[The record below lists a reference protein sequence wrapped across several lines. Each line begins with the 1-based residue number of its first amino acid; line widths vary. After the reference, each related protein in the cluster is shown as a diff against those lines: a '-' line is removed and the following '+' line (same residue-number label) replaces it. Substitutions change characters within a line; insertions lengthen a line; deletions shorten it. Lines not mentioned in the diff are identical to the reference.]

1 MSDEVGKIPEVLPI
15 LPLKETVIFPS
26 MVAPIVVGRERS
38 IKLIDDVAV
47 GNKMFG
53 VVAQKDPN
61 IEEPNINEIYSIG
74 TLCTIIRML
83 KFPDGTTRLLVQ
95 GITRIRINHIL
106 ESEPYFK
113 ASIEP
118 IQEVYEMT
126 IEVQGLMRNALDLF
140 QKVVSMAPYLSDEAY
155 VTAMNITE
163 PNKLADF
170 IAANLNITTAQ
181 KQEVLEIIDVK
192 ERLQKVTYLLN
203 SEVQILEVGK
213 QIQSEIKTEM
223 DKRQREYILREQLK
237 AIQKELGETDQQ
249 TKEINELR
257 EKIEQAGMPEEVRK
271 EAERELDRL
280 SQMMPGAAEYTVS
293 RTYLDWL
300 INLPWS
306 KSTEDNLDIDR
317 ASKVLDEDHYDLEKV
332 KSRILE
338 FLAVRK
344 LKPET
349 HGPILC
355 FVGPPGVGKTSLGMS
370 IARAMGREFIR
381 ISLGGVRDE
390 AEIRGHRRTYVGA
403 LPGRIIQAI
412 RKAGTNNPVFMMDE
426 IDKLGVDFR
435 GDPAAA
441 LLEVLDPQQNN
452 KFVDH
457 YLDVPFDLSRVF
469 FITTANML
477 DTIPPALLDRM
488 EVITL
493 PGYTEYE
500 KLEIAKKYLIPR
512 QISENGLGTEMVRF
526 EEDAIK
532 KIIREYTREAGV
544 RNLEREIGSV
554 LRKIAQRVAKG
565 ETGLFEISEEDIE
578 KYLGIPRFRYGLAGE
593 RDEVGVA
600 TGLAWTESGGDVLFI
615 EVTLVPGKGG
625 LILTGKLGEVMQE
638 SARAALTYVRSK
650 SEEWGIEPNFYDK
663 WDIHIHVPAGAVPKD
678 GPSAG
683 VTMATALASAIRR
696 IPVKKDLG
704 MTGEITIRGK
714 VLPVGG
720 IREKVLAAHRAGLK
734 TVILPKENRRDLD
747 EVPKLVKED
756 IEFIFIE
763 HADEAINMALLIP
776 ELVK

>member
-1 MSDEVGKIPEVLPI
+1 
-15 LPLKETVIFPS
+15 
-26 MVAPIVVGRERS
+26 
-38 IKLIDDVAV
+38 
-47 GNKMFG
+47 
-53 VVAQKDPN
+53 
-61 IEEPNINEIYSIG
+61 
-74 TLCTIIRML
+74 ML

-95 GITRIRINHIL
+95 GITRIRINQIL

-512 QISENGLGTEMVRF
+512 QISENGLSTEMVRF

-747 EVPKLVKED
+747 EVPNLVKED

>member
-1 MSDEVGKIPEVLPI
+1 MSDENRIPEILPI
-15 LPLKETVIFPS
+15 LPLRETVIFPS
-26 MVAPIVVGRERS
+26 MVAPVVVGRERS
-38 IKLIDDVAV
+38 IRLIDEVAV
-47 GNKMFG
+47 GSKMFG
-53 VVAQKDPN
+53 VVAQKDPQA
-61 IEEPNINEIYSIG
+61 EDPTPEQIYNIG
-74 TLCTIIRML
+74 TVCTIIRML
-83 KFPDGTTRLLVQ
+83 KFPDGTTRLLLQ
-95 GITRIRINHIL
+95 GISRIRINQIL
-106 ESEPYFK
+106 ETEPYLK
-113 ASIEP
+113 AQVAP
-118 IQEVYEMT
+118 IQEVYELT
-126 IEVQGLMRNALDLF
+126 IEIQGLMRNALDLF
-140 QKVVSMAPYLSDEAY
+140 QKVVSMAPYLAEEAY
-155 VTAMNITE
+155 ITAMNIQE
-163 PNKLADF
+163 PNRLADF
-170 IAANLNITTAQ
+170 IAANLNINTAQ
-181 KQEVLEIIDVK
+181 KQEILETIDVK
-192 ERLQKVTYLLN
+192 ERLQKVTYFLN
-203 SEVQILEVGK
+203 SEIQILEVGK

-237 AIQKELGETDQQ
+237 AIQKELGEVDEQ

-257 EKIEQAGMPEEVRK
+257 EKIEQAGMPEEVRR

-306 KSTEDNLDIDR
+306 KSTEDTLDIER
-317 ASKVLDEDHYDLEKV
+317 AKEILDEDHYDLEKV
-332 KSRILE
+332 KNRILE

-344 LKPET
+344 LKNDT

-370 IARAMGREFIR
+370 IARAMGREFVR

-412 RKAGTNNPVFMMDE
+412 RKAGTNNPVFMLDE
-426 IDKLGVDFR
+426 IDKLGLDFR

-457 YLDVPFDLSRVF
+457 YLDVPFDLSKVF

-500 KLEIAKKYLIPR
+500 KLEIAKRYLIPR
-512 QISENGLGTEMVRF
+512 QISENGLKPEMVTF
-526 EEDAIK
+526 DEEAIK

-554 LRKIAQRVAKG
+554 LRKIAQKVAQG
-565 ETGLFEISEEDIE
+565 ETGPFNITVNDIE
-578 KYLGIPRFRYGLAGE
+578 KYLGIPRYHFGLAGE

-600 TGLAWTESGGDVLFI
+600 TGLAWTEAGGDILFI
-615 EVTLVPGKGG
+615 EAALVPGKGG

-650 SEEWGIEPNFYDK
+650 SEEWGIESNFFEK
-663 WDIHIHVPAGAVPKD
+663 WDIHIHVPAGAIPKD

-683 VTMATALASAIRR
+683 VTMATALASAIRK
-696 IPVKKDLG
+696 IPVRKDIG

-734 TVILPKENRRDLD
+734 TVMLPKDNERDLE
-747 EVPKLVKED
+747 EVPQIVKED
-756 IEFIFIE
+756 IDFIFIE
-763 HADEAINMALLIP
+763 HADEAINMALLMP

>member
-1 MSDEVGKIPEVLPI
+1 MSDETRIPEILPI
-15 LPLKETVIFPS
+15 LPLRETVIFPS
-26 MVAPIVVGRERS
+26 MVSPIVVGRERS
-38 IKLIDDVAV
+38 IRLIDEVAV
-47 GNKMFG
+47 GSKMFG
-53 VVAQKDPN
+53 VVAQKDPQ
-61 IEEPNINEIYSIG
+61 IEEPTSDQIYNVG
-74 TLCTIIRML
+74 TVCTIIRML

-95 GITRIRINHIL
+95 GISRIRINQMV
-106 ESEPYFK
+106 ETEPYFK
-113 ASIEP
+113 AQVEP
-118 IQEVYEMT
+118 VQEVYELT
-126 IEVQGLMRNALDLF
+126 IEIQGLMRNALDLF
-140 QKVVSMAPYLSDEAY
+140 QKVVSMAPYLAEEAY
-155 VTAMNITE
+155 ITAMNIQE
-163 PNKLADF
+163 PNRLADF
-170 IAANLNITTAQ
+170 IAANLNISTAQ
-181 KQEVLEIIDVK
+181 KQEILETVDVR
-192 ERLQKVTYLLN
+192 ERLQKVTYFLN
-203 SEVQILEVGK
+203 SEIQILEVGR

-237 AIQKELGETDQQ
+237 AIQKELGELDQQ

-257 EKIEQAGMPEEVRK
+257 EKIEQAGMPEEVKK

-306 KSTEDNLDIDR
+306 KSTEDNLDIER
-317 ASKVLDEDHYDLEKV
+317 ARQILDEDHYDLEKV
-332 KSRILE
+332 KNRILE
-338 FLAVRK
+338 FLSVRK
-344 LKPET
+344 LKSDT

-370 IARAMGREFIR
+370 IARAMGREFVR

-412 RKAGTNNPVFMMDE
+412 RKAGTNNPVFMLDE
-426 IDKLGVDFR
+426 IDKLGLDFR

-457 YLDVPFDLSRVF
+457 YLDVPFDLSKVF

-500 KLEIAKKYLIPR
+500 KLEIAKRYLIPR
-512 QISENGLGTEMVRF
+512 QISENGLKPDMVSF
-526 EEDAIK
+526 DEEAIK
-532 KIIREYTREAGV
+532 RIIREYTREAGV

-554 LRKIAQRVAKG
+554 LRKIAQKVAQG
-565 ETGLFEISEEDIE
+565 EAGPFSVKAEDVE
-578 KYLGIPRFRYGLAGE
+578 KYLGIPKYRFGLAGE
-593 RDEVGVA
+593 RDEIGVA
-600 TGLAWTESGGDVLFI
+600 TGLAWTEAGGDILFI
-615 EVTLVPGKGG
+615 EVALVPGKGG

-650 SEEWGIEPNFYDK
+650 SEEWGIESNFFDR
-663 WDIHIHVPAGAVPKD
+663 WDIHIHVPAGAIPKD

-696 IPVKKDLG
+696 IPVKKDIG

-714 VLPVGG
+714 ILPVGG

-734 TVILPKENRRDLD
+734 TVMLPKDNQRDLE
-747 EVPKLVKED
+747 EVPQIVKED

-763 HADEAINMALLIP
+763 HADEAINLALLMP

>member
-1 MSDEVGKIPEVLPI
+1 
-15 LPLKETVIFPS
+15 
-26 MVAPIVVGRERS
+26 
-38 IKLIDDVAV
+38 
-47 GNKMFG
+47 
-53 VVAQKDPN
+53 
-61 IEEPNINEIYSIG
+61 
-74 TLCTIIRML
+74 
-83 KFPDGTTRLLVQ
+83 
-95 GITRIRINHIL
+95 
-106 ESEPYFK
+106 
-113 ASIEP
+113 
-118 IQEVYEMT
+118 
-126 IEVQGLMRNALDLF
+126 
-140 QKVVSMAPYLSDEAY
+140 AY
-155 VTAMNITE
+155 ITAMNIQE
-163 PNKLADF
+163 PNRLADF
-170 IAANLNITTAQ
+170 IAANLNINTAQ
-181 KQEVLEIIDVK
+181 KQEILETIDVK
-192 ERLQKVTYLLN
+192 ERLQKVTYFLN

-237 AIQKELGETDQQ
+237 AIQKELGEVDEQ

-257 EKIEQAGMPEEVRK
+257 EKIEQAGMPEEVRR

-306 KSTEDNLDIDR
+306 KSTEDTLDIER
-317 ASKVLDEDHYDLEKV
+317 AKEILDEDHYDLEKV
-332 KSRILE
+332 KNRILE

-344 LKPET
+344 LKNDT

-370 IARAMGREFIR
+370 IARAMGREFVR

-412 RKAGTNNPVFMMDE
+412 RKAGTNNPVFMLDE
-426 IDKLGVDFR
+426 IDKLGLDFR

-441 LLEVLDPQQNN
+441 LLEVLDPQQNS

-457 YLDVPFDLSRVF
+457 YLDVPFDLSKVF

-500 KLEIAKKYLIPR
+500 KLEIAKRYLIPR
-512 QISENGLGTEMVRF
+512 QISENGLKPEMVTF
-526 EEDAIK
+526 DEEAIK

-554 LRKIAQRVAKG
+554 LRKIAQKVAQG
-565 ETGLFEISEEDIE
+565 ETGPFNITVNDIE
-578 KYLGIPRFRYGLAGE
+578 KYLGIPRYHFGLAGE

-600 TGLAWTESGGDVLFI
+600 TGLAWTEAGGDILFI
-615 EVTLVPGKGG
+615 EAALVPGKGG

-650 SEEWGIEPNFYDK
+650 SEEWGIESNFFEK
-663 WDIHIHVPAGAVPKD
+663 WDIHIHVPA
-678 GPSAG
+678 
-683 VTMATALASAIRR
+683 
-696 IPVKKDLG
+696 
-704 MTGEITIRGK
+704 
-714 VLPVGG
+714 
-720 IREKVLAAHRAGLK
+720 
-734 TVILPKENRRDLD
+734 
-747 EVPKLVKED
+747 
-756 IEFIFIE
+756 
-763 HADEAINMALLIP
+763 
-776 ELVK
+776 

>member
-1 MSDEVGKIPEVLPI
+1 MSDESKIPEILPI
-15 LPLKETVIFPS
+15 LPLRETVIFPS

-38 IKLIDDVAV
+38 IRLIDEVAV
-47 GNKMFG
+47 GSKMFG
-53 VVAQKDPN
+53 VVAQKDPQ
-61 IEEPNINEIYSIG
+61 IEEPTPEQVYNIG
-74 TLCTIIRML
+74 TVCTIIRML

-95 GITRIRINHIL
+95 GISRIRINQMV
-106 ESEPYFK
+106 ETEPYFK
-113 ASIEP
+113 ARIEP
-118 IQEVYEMT
+118 IQEVYELT
-126 IEVQGLMRNALDLF
+126 IEIQGLMRNALDLF
-140 QKVVSMAPYLSDEAY
+140 QKVVSMAPYLAEEAY
-155 VTAMNITE
+155 ITAMNIQE
-163 PNKLADF
+163 PNRLADF
-170 IAANLNITTAQ
+170 IAANLNINTAQ
-181 KQEVLEIIDVK
+181 KQEILETVDVK
-192 ERLQKVTYLLN
+192 ERLQKVTYFLN
-203 SEVQILEVGK
+203 SEIQILEVGR

-237 AIQKELGETDQQ
+237 AIQKELGELDQQ

-257 EKIEQAGMPEEVRK
+257 EKIEQAGMPEEVKK

-306 KSTEDNLDIDR
+306 KSTEDNLDIER
-317 ASKVLDEDHYDLEKV
+317 ARQILDEDHYDLEKV

-344 LKPET
+344 LKSDT

-370 IARAMGREFIR
+370 IARAMGREFVR

-403 LPGRIIQAI
+403 LPGRIIQGI
-412 RKAGTNNPVFMMDE
+412 RKAGTNNPVFMLDE
-426 IDKLGVDFR
+426 IDKLGLDFR

-457 YLDVPFDLSRVF
+457 YLDVPFDLSKVF

-500 KLEIAKKYLIPR
+500 KLEIAKRYLIPR
-512 QISENGLGTEMVRF
+512 QVSENGLTLDMLSF
-526 EEDAIK
+526 DEEAIK

-554 LRKIAQRVAKG
+554 LRKIAQKVAQG
-565 ETGLFEISEEDIE
+565 ETGPFKITVDDIE
-578 KYLGIPRFRYGLAGE
+578 KYLGIPKYRFGLAGE
-593 RDEVGVA
+593 KDEIGVA
-600 TGLAWTESGGDVLFI
+600 TGLAWTEAGGDILFI
-615 EVTLVPGKGG
+615 EVALVPGKGG
-625 LILTGKLGEVMQE
+625 VILTGKLGEVMQE
-638 SARAALTYVRSK
+638 SAKAALTYVRSK
-650 SEEWGIEPNFYDK
+650 SKEWGIEDNFFDK
-663 WDIHIHVPAGAVPKD
+663 WDIHIHVPAGAIPKD

-683 VTMATALASAIRR
+683 VTIATALASAIRR
-696 IPVKKDLG
+696 IPVKKDIG

-714 VLPVGG
+714 ILPVGG
-720 IREKVLAAHRAGLK
+720 IREKVLAAHRAGLR
-734 TVILPKENRRDLD
+734 TVMLPKDNQRDLE
-747 EVPKLVKED
+747 EVPQIVRDD

-763 HADEAINMALLIP
+763 HADEAINQALLIP

>member
-1 MSDEVGKIPEVLPI
+1 MSDENRIPEILPI
-15 LPLKETVIFPS
+15 LPLRETVIFPS
-26 MVAPIVVGRERS
+26 MVAPVVVGRERS
-38 IKLIDDVAV
+38 IRLIDEVAV
-47 GNKMFG
+47 GSKMFG
-53 VVAQKDPN
+53 VVAQKDPQA
-61 IEEPNINEIYSIG
+61 EDPTPEQIYNIG
-74 TLCTIIRML
+74 TVCTIIRML
-83 KFPDGTTRLLVQ
+83 KFPDGTTRLLLQ
-95 GITRIRINHIL
+95 GISRIRINQIL
-106 ESEPYFK
+106 ETEPYLK
-113 ASIEP
+113 AQVAP
-118 IQEVYEMT
+118 IQEVYELT
-126 IEVQGLMRNALDLF
+126 IEIQGLMRNALDLF
-140 QKVVSMAPYLSDEAY
+140 QKVVSMAPYLAEEAY
-155 VTAMNITE
+155 ITAMNIQE
-163 PNKLADF
+163 PNRLADF
-170 IAANLNITTAQ
+170 IAANLNINTAQ
-181 KQEVLEIIDVK
+181 KQEILETIDVK
-192 ERLQKVTYLLN
+192 ERLQKVTYFLN
-203 SEVQILEVGK
+203 SEIQILEVGK

-237 AIQKELGETDQQ
+237 AIQKELGEVDEQ

-257 EKIEQAGMPEEVRK
+257 EKIEQAGMPEEVRR

-306 KSTEDNLDIDR
+306 KSTEDNLDIER
-317 ASKVLDEDHYDLEKV
+317 AKEILDEDHYDLEKV
-332 KSRILE
+332 KNRILE

-344 LKPET
+344 LKNDT

-370 IARAMGREFIR
+370 IARAMGREFVR

-412 RKAGTNNPVFMMDE
+412 RKAGTNNPVFMLDE
-426 IDKLGVDFR
+426 IDKLGLDFR

-441 LLEVLDPQQNN
+441 LLEVLDPQQNS

-457 YLDVPFDLSRVF
+457 YLDVPFDLSKVF

-500 KLEIAKKYLIPR
+500 KLEIAKRYLIPR
-512 QISENGLGTEMVRF
+512 QISENGLKPDMVTF
-526 EEDAIK
+526 DEEAIK

-554 LRKIAQRVAKG
+554 LRKIAQKVAQG
-565 ETGLFEISEEDIE
+565 ETGPFNITVNDIE
-578 KYLGIPRFRYGLAGE
+578 KYLGIPRYHFGLAGE

-600 TGLAWTESGGDVLFI
+600 TGLAWTEAGGDILFI
-615 EVTLVPGKGG
+615 EAALVPGKGG

-650 SEEWGIEPNFYDK
+650 SEEWGIESNFFEK
-663 WDIHIHVPAGAVPKD
+663 WDIHIHVPAGAIPKD

-683 VTMATALASAIRR
+683 VTMATALASAIRK
-696 IPVKKDLG
+696 IPVRKDIG

-734 TVILPKENRRDLD
+734 TVMLPKDNERDLE
-747 EVPKLVKED
+747 EVPQIVKED
-756 IEFIFIE
+756 IDFIFIE
-763 HADEAINMALLIP
+763 HADEAINMALLMP

>member
-1 MSDEVGKIPEVLPI
+1 MSDEVKIPEILPI
-15 LPLKETVIFPS
+15 LPLRETVIFPA

-38 IKLIDDVAV
+38 IKLIDEVAV
-47 GNKMFG
+47 GNKIFG
-53 VVAQKDPN
+53 VVTQKDPQ
-61 IEEPNINEIYSIG
+61 IDEPNPDQVYNVG
-74 TLCTIIRML
+74 TACAIIRML

-95 GITRIRINHIL
+95 GISRIKINQFI
-106 ESEPYFK
+106 ETEPYFK
-113 ASIEP
+113 ANVEP
-118 IQEVYEMT
+118 IQEVYELT
-126 IEVQGLMRNALDLF
+126 IEIQGLMRNALDLF
-140 QKVVSMAPYLSDEAY
+140 QKVVSMAPYLSEEAY
-155 VTAMNITE
+155 ITAMNINE
-163 PNKLADF
+163 PNRLADF
-170 IAANLNITTAQ
+170 IAANLNISTAQ
-181 KQEVLEIIDVK
+181 KQEVLETIDVK
-192 ERLQKVTYLLN
+192 ERLQKVTYFLN
-203 SEVQILEVGK
+203 SEIQILEVGR

-237 AIQKELGETDQQ
+237 AIQKELGELDQQ

-257 EKIEQAGMPEEVRK
+257 EKIEKAGMPEEVRK

-306 KSTEDNLDIDR
+306 KSTEDNLDIER
-317 ASKVLDEDHYDLEKV
+317 ARQILDEDQYDLEKV
-332 KSRILE
+332 KNRILE
-338 FLAVRK
+338 FLSVRK
-344 LKPET
+344 LKSDT

-370 IARAMGREFIR
+370 IARAMGREFVR

-403 LPGRIIQAI
+403 LPGRIIQGI
-412 RKAGTNNPVFMMDE
+412 RKAGTNNPVFMLDE
-426 IDKLGVDFR
+426 IDKLGLDFR

-441 LLEVLDPQQNN
+441 LLEVLDPQQNS

-457 YLDVPFDLSRVF
+457 YLDVPFDLSKVF

-512 QISENGLGTEMVRF
+512 QILENGLKPEIVNF
-526 EEDAIK
+526 EESSIK

-554 LRKIAQRVAKG
+554 LRKIAQKVAQG
-565 ETGLFEISEEDIE
+565 ETGPFTITETEVE
-578 KYLGIPRFRYGLAGE
+578 KYLGISRYRFGLAGE
-593 RDEVGVA
+593 KDEIGVA
-600 TGLAWTESGGDVLFI
+600 TGLAWTESGGDILFI
-615 EVTLVPGKGG
+615 EVALVPGKGN

-650 SEEWGIEPNFYDK
+650 SGEWEIESNFFDK
-663 WDIHIHVPAGAVPKD
+663 WDIHIHVPAGAIPKD

-696 IPVKKDLG
+696 IPVRKDIG

-714 VLPVGG
+714 ILPVGG

-734 TVILPKENRRDLD
+734 TVMLPRENQRDLE
-747 EVPKLVKED
+747 EVPQIVKDD

-763 HADEAINMALLIP
+763 HADEAINQALLIP

>member
-1 MSDEVGKIPEVLPI
+1 
-15 LPLKETVIFPS
+15 
-26 MVAPIVVGRERS
+26 
-38 IKLIDDVAV
+38 
-47 GNKMFG
+47 
-53 VVAQKDPN
+53 
-61 IEEPNINEIYSIG
+61 
-74 TLCTIIRML
+74 
-83 KFPDGTTRLLVQ
+83 
-95 GITRIRINHIL
+95 
-106 ESEPYFK
+106 
-113 ASIEP
+113 
-118 IQEVYEMT
+118 
-126 IEVQGLMRNALDLF
+126 

-155 VTAMNITE
+155 VTAMNIAE

-257 EKIEQAGMPEEVRK
+257 EKIEQARMPEEVK
-271 EAERELDRL
+271 NEAERELDRL

-306 KSTEDNLDIDR
+306 KSTEDNLDIER

-457 YLDVPFDLSRVF
+457 YLDVPFDLSKVF

-512 QISENGLGTEMVRF
+512 QISENGLSIEMIRF

-532 KIIREYTREAGV
+532 RIIREYTREAGV

-565 ETGLFEISEEDIE
+565 EAGPFEISEEDIE

-593 RDEVGVA
+593 RDEIGVA
-600 TGLAWTESGGDVLFI
+600 TGLAWTEAGGDVLFI

-650 SEEWGIEPNFYDK
+650 SEEWSIESNFYDK

-683 VTMATALASAIRR
+683 VTIATALASAIRR

-714 VLPVGG
+714 ILPVGG

-747 EVPKLVKED
+747 EVPNLVKED

>member
-1 MSDEVGKIPEVLPI
+1 MSDENRIPEILPI
-15 LPLKETVIFPS
+15 LPLRETVIFPS
-26 MVAPIVVGRERS
+26 MVAPVVVGRERS
-38 IKLIDDVAV
+38 IRLIDEVAV
-47 GNKMFG
+47 GSKMFG
-53 VVAQKDPN
+53 VVAQKDSQAEDPTP
-61 IEEPNINEIYSIG
+61 EQIYNIG

-83 KFPDGTTRLLVQ
+83 KFPDGTTRLLLQ
-95 GITRIRINHIL
+95 GISRIRINQMF
-106 ESEPYFK
+106 ETEPYFK
-113 ASIEP
+113 AQVEP
-118 IQEVYEMT
+118 IQEVYELT
-126 IEVQGLMRNALDLF
+126 IEIQGLMRNVLDLF
-140 QKVVSMAPYLSDEAY
+140 QKVVSMAPYLAEEAY
-155 VTAMNITE
+155 ITAMNIQE
-163 PNKLADF
+163 PNRLADF
-170 IAANLNITTAQ
+170 IAANLNISIAQ
-181 KQEVLEIIDVK
+181 KQEILETIDVK
-192 ERLQKVTYLLN
+192 ERLQKVTYFLN

-237 AIQKELGETDQQ
+237 AIQKELGEVDEQ

-257 EKIEQAGMPEEVRK
+257 EKIEQAGMPEEVRR

-306 KSTEDNLDIDR
+306 KSTEDNLDIER
-317 ASKVLDEDHYDLEKV
+317 AKEILDEDHYDLEKV
-332 KSRILE
+332 KNRILE

-344 LKPET
+344 LKNDT

-370 IARAMGREFIR
+370 IARALGREFVR

-412 RKAGTNNPVFMMDE
+412 RKAGTNNPVFMLDE
-426 IDKLGVDFR
+426 IDKLGLDFR

-441 LLEVLDPQQNN
+441 LLEVLDPQQNS

-457 YLDVPFDLSRVF
+457 YLDVPFDLSKVF

-500 KLEIAKKYLIPR
+500 KLEIAKRYLIPR
-512 QISENGLGTEMVRF
+512 QISENGLKPDMVTF
-526 EEDAIK
+526 DEEAIK

-554 LRKIAQRVAKG
+554 LRKIAQKVAQG
-565 ETGLFEISEEDIE
+565 ETGPFNITVNDIE
-578 KYLGIPRFRYGLAGE
+578 QYLGIARYHFGLAGE
-593 RDEVGVA
+593 RDERGVA
-600 TGLAWTESGGDVLFI
+600 TGLAWTEAGGDILFI
-615 EVTLVPGKGG
+615 EAALVPGKGG

-650 SEEWGIEPNFYDK
+650 SEEWGIESNFFEK
-663 WDIHIHVPAGAVPKD
+663 WDIHIHVPAGAIPKD

-683 VTMATALASAIRR
+683 VTMATALASAIRK
-696 IPVKKDLG
+696 IPVRKDIG

-734 TVILPKENRRDLD
+734 TVMLPKDNERDLED
-747 EVPKLVKED
+747 VPQIVKDD
-756 IEFIFIE
+756 IDFIFIE
-763 HADEAINMALLIP
+763 HADEAINLALLMP

>member
-1 MSDEVGKIPEVLPI
+1 MSDENRIPEILPI
-15 LPLKETVIFPS
+15 LPLRETVIFPS
-26 MVAPIVVGRERS
+26 MVAPVVVGRERS
-38 IKLIDDVAV
+38 IRLIDEVAV
-47 GNKMFG
+47 GSKMFG
-53 VVAQKDPN
+53 VVAQKDPQA
-61 IEEPNINEIYSIG
+61 EDPTPEQIYNIG
-74 TLCTIIRML
+74 TVCTIIRML
-83 KFPDGTTRLLVQ
+83 KFPDGTTRLLLQ
-95 GITRIRINHIL
+95 GISRIRINQIL
-106 ESEPYFK
+106 ETEPYLK
-113 ASIEP
+113 AQVAP
-118 IQEVYEMT
+118 IQEVYELT
-126 IEVQGLMRNALDLF
+126 IEIQGLMRNALDLF
-140 QKVVSMAPYLSDEAY
+140 QKVVSMAPYLAEEAY
-155 VTAMNITE
+155 ITAMNIQE
-163 PNKLADF
+163 PNRLADF
-170 IAANLNITTAQ
+170 IAANLNINTAQ
-181 KQEVLEIIDVK
+181 KQEILETIDVK
-192 ERLQKVTYLLN
+192 ERLQKVTYFLN
-203 SEVQILEVGK
+203 SEIQILEVGK

-237 AIQKELGETDQQ
+237 AIQKELGEVDEQ
-249 TKEINELR
+249 TNEINELR
-257 EKIEQAGMPEEVRK
+257 EKIEQAGMPEEVRR

-306 KSTEDNLDIDR
+306 KSTEDTLDIER
-317 ASKVLDEDHYDLEKV
+317 AKEILDEDHYDLEKV
-332 KSRILE
+332 KNRILE

-344 LKPET
+344 LKNDT

-370 IARAMGREFIR
+370 IARAMGREFVR

-412 RKAGTNNPVFMMDE
+412 RKAGTNNPVFMLDE
-426 IDKLGVDFR
+426 IDKLGLDFR

-457 YLDVPFDLSRVF
+457 YLDVPFDLSKVF

-500 KLEIAKKYLIPR
+500 KLEIAKRYLIPR
-512 QISENGLGTEMVRF
+512 QISENGLKPEMVTF
-526 EEDAIK
+526 DEEAIK

-554 LRKIAQRVAKG
+554 LRKIAQKVAQG
-565 ETGLFEISEEDIE
+565 ETGPFNITVNDIE
-578 KYLGIPRFRYGLAGE
+578 KYLGIPRYHFGLAGE

-600 TGLAWTESGGDVLFI
+600 TGLAWTEAGGDILFI
-615 EVTLVPGKGG
+615 EAALVPGKGG

-650 SEEWGIEPNFYDK
+650 SEEWGIESNFFEK
-663 WDIHIHVPAGAVPKD
+663 WDIHIHVPAGAIPKD

-683 VTMATALASAIRR
+683 VTMATALASAIRK
-696 IPVKKDLG
+696 IPVRKDIG

-734 TVILPKENRRDLD
+734 TVMLPKDNERDLE
-747 EVPKLVKED
+747 EVPQIVKED
-756 IEFIFIE
+756 IDFIFIE
-763 HADEAINMALLIP
+763 HADEAINMALLMP

>member
-1 MSDEVGKIPEVLPI
+1 MSDENRIPEILPI
-15 LPLKETVIFPS
+15 LPLRETVIFPS
-26 MVAPIVVGRERS
+26 MVAPVVVGRERS
-38 IKLIDDVAV
+38 IRLIDEVAV
-47 GNKMFG
+47 GSKMFG
-53 VVAQKDPN
+53 VVAQKDPQA
-61 IEEPNINEIYSIG
+61 EDPTPEQIYNIG
-74 TLCTIIRML
+74 TVCTIIRML
-83 KFPDGTTRLLVQ
+83 KFPDGTTRLLLQ
-95 GITRIRINHIL
+95 GISRIRINQIL
-106 ESEPYFK
+106 ETEPYLK
-113 ASIEP
+113 AQVAP
-118 IQEVYEMT
+118 IQEVYELT
-126 IEVQGLMRNALDLF
+126 IEIQGLMRNALDLF
-140 QKVVSMAPYLSDEAY
+140 QKVVSMAPYLAEEAY
-155 VTAMNITE
+155 ITAMNIQE
-163 PNKLADF
+163 PNRLADF
-170 IAANLNITTAQ
+170 IAANLNINTAQ
-181 KQEVLEIIDVK
+181 KQEILETIDVK
-192 ERLQKVTYLLN
+192 ERLQKVTYFLN
-203 SEVQILEVGK
+203 SEIQILEVGK

-237 AIQKELGETDQQ
+237 AIQKELGEVDEQ

-257 EKIEQAGMPEEVRK
+257 EKIEQAGMPEEVRR

-306 KSTEDNLDIDR
+306 KSTEDTLDIER
-317 ASKVLDEDHYDLEKV
+317 AKEILDEDHYDLEKV
-332 KSRILE
+332 KNRILE

-344 LKPET
+344 LKNDT

-370 IARAMGREFIR
+370 IARAMGREFVR

-412 RKAGTNNPVFMMDE
+412 RKAGTNNPVFMLDE
-426 IDKLGVDFR
+426 IDKLGLDFR

-457 YLDVPFDLSRVF
+457 YLDVPFDLSKVF

-500 KLEIAKKYLIPR
+500 KLEIAKRYLIPR
-512 QISENGLGTEMVRF
+512 QISENGLKPEMVTF
-526 EEDAIK
+526 DEEAIK

-544 RNLEREIGSV
+544 RNLEREIGAV
-554 LRKIAQRVAKG
+554 LRKIAQKVAQG
-565 ETGLFEISEEDIE
+565 ETGPFNITVNDIE
-578 KYLGIPRFRYGLAGE
+578 KYLGIPRYHFGLAGE

-600 TGLAWTESGGDVLFI
+600 TGLAWTEAGGDILFI
-615 EVTLVPGKGG
+615 EAALVPGKGG

-650 SEEWGIEPNFYDK
+650 SEEWGIESNFFEK
-663 WDIHIHVPAGAVPKD
+663 WDIHIHVPAGAIPKD

-683 VTMATALASAIRR
+683 VTMATALASAIRK
-696 IPVKKDLG
+696 IPVRKDIG

-734 TVILPKENRRDLD
+734 TVMLPKDNERDLE
-747 EVPKLVKED
+747 EVPQIVKED
-756 IEFIFIE
+756 IDFIFIE
-763 HADEAINMALLIP
+763 HADEAINMALLMP

>member
-1 MSDEVGKIPEVLPI
+1 MSDENRIPEILPI
-15 LPLKETVIFPS
+15 LPLRETVIFPS
-26 MVAPIVVGRERS
+26 MVAPVVVGRERS
-38 IKLIDDVAV
+38 IRLIDEVAV
-47 GNKMFG
+47 GSKMFG
-53 VVAQKDPN
+53 VVAQKDSQAEDPTP
-61 IEEPNINEIYSIG
+61 EQIYNIG

-83 KFPDGTTRLLVQ
+83 KFPDGTTRLLLQ
-95 GITRIRINHIL
+95 GISRIRINQML
-106 ESEPYFK
+106 ETEPYFK
-113 ASIEP
+113 AQVEP
-118 IQEVYEMT
+118 IQEVYELT
-126 IEVQGLMRNALDLF
+126 IEIQGLMRNVLDLF
-140 QKVVSMAPYLSDEAY
+140 QKVVSMAPYLAEEAY
-155 VTAMNITE
+155 ITAMNIQE
-163 PNKLADF
+163 PNRLADF
-170 IAANLNITTAQ
+170 IAANLNISIAQ
-181 KQEVLEIIDVK
+181 KQEILETIDVK
-192 ERLQKVTYLLN
+192 ERLQKVTYFLN

-237 AIQKELGETDQQ
+237 AIQKELGEVDEQ

-257 EKIEQAGMPEEVRK
+257 EKIEQAGMPEEVRR

-306 KSTEDNLDIDR
+306 KSTEDTLDIER
-317 ASKVLDEDHYDLEKV
+317 AKEILDEDHYDLEKV
-332 KSRILE
+332 KNRILE

-344 LKPET
+344 LKNDT

-370 IARAMGREFIR
+370 IARAMGREFVR

-412 RKAGTNNPVFMMDE
+412 RKAGTNNPVFMLDE
-426 IDKLGVDFR
+426 IDKLGLDFR

-441 LLEVLDPQQNN
+441 LLEVLDPQQNS

-457 YLDVPFDLSRVF
+457 YLDVPFDLSKVF

-500 KLEIAKKYLIPR
+500 KLEIAKRYLIPR
-512 QISENGLGTEMVRF
+512 QISENGLKPEMVTF
-526 EEDAIK
+526 DEEAIK

-544 RNLEREIGSV
+544 RNLEREIGAV
-554 LRKIAQRVAKG
+554 LRKIAQKVAQG
-565 ETGLFEISEEDIE
+565 ETGPFNITVNDIE
-578 KYLGIPRFRYGLAGE
+578 KYLGIPRYHFGLAGE

-600 TGLAWTESGGDVLFI
+600 TGLAWTEAGGDILFI
-615 EVTLVPGKGG
+615 EAALVPGKGG

-650 SEEWGIEPNFYDK
+650 SEEWGIESNFFEK
-663 WDIHIHVPAGAVPKD
+663 WDIHIHVPAGAIPKD

-683 VTMATALASAIRR
+683 VTMATALASAIRK
-696 IPVKKDLG
+696 IPVRKDIG

-734 TVILPKENRRDLD
+734 TVMLPKDNERDLE
-747 EVPKLVKED
+747 EVPQIVKED
-756 IEFIFIE
+756 IDFIFIE
-763 HADEAINMALLIP
+763 HADEAINMALLMP